1 MYVYSVL
8 TRRCVKILEHV
19 DFSMYRVDLYHILTV
34 RTYKYVTYV
43 YRFVP
48 LELQNFY

>member
-1 MYVYSVL
+1 MCVYSVL

-34 RTYKYVTYV
+34 RTYEYVSYV
-43 YRFVP
+43 CMF
-48 LELQNFY
+48 LWNF